1 MSLQSIGF
9 FGFLLIVA
17 AVYLH
22 LPQRWQNPFLLA
34 ASWYFYA
41 KAMPAMLPVTVAIAA
56 CTYACGR
63 AMQRHKT
70 AALRVGVIGLLV
82 ILAFFKYNGAFAAD
96 GGWRAVA
103 MPLGISFYS
112 FAAISYLIDAARGD
126 CEVET
131 NFIDCVLYLNFF
143 ATITQGPICRAG
155 DLLPQLKQEHR
166 FDAARTVRGLR
177 LLALGLFKM
186 VAISDV
192 LGLVVDEVFP
202 NYRSYGGPML
212 ILAAIFYT
220 FQLYFNFSGYSEVA
234 RAVGLLLGLN
244 LPENFKTP
252 FFATNFSGFWSR
264 WHISFSSWLQD

>member
-1 MSLQSIGF
+1 
-9 FGFLLIVA
+9 
-17 AVYLH
+17 
-22 LPQRWQNPFLLA
+22 
-34 ASWYFYA
+34 
-41 KAMPAMLPVTVAIAA
+41 
-56 CTYACGR
+56 
-63 AMQRHKT
+63 
-70 AALRVGVIGLLV
+70 
-82 ILAFFKYNGAFAAD
+82 
-96 GGWRAVA
+96 

-202 NYRSYGGPML
+202 NYRSYGGPMP

-220 FQLYFNFSGYSEVA
+220 FQLYFNFSGCSEVA

-252 FFATNFSGFWSR
+252 FFATNFSGFLEPLAHQLFLLAAGLPVYAAGLGR
-264 WHISFSSWLQD
+264 CLGPDGRKDPASSCRILRFHGVFCLRLLAWQHAALCYLGPAAGLLPPG